1 MANTIA
7 GVNPTRIA
15 QLTLTA
21 LKARLPLFSAFTQ
34 SFSDEI
40 AVSGDAVVTRFVT
53 LPTVVD
59 FNAAKTTG
67 SNTLTARTT
76 TLFHYAGVPLG
87 FTDKENSLS
96 DVSLYEMFIAPS
108 INMLL
113 QNVFT
118 NVTSLI
124 KNATYLTN
132 VIYSTGTSFNAN
144 AVAVMAQ
151 NLTSANVSPDNRF
164 LILPPTYAQG
174 LKTDPSV
181 QAAYAYGAGNSIR
194 SGVIPRVHGF
204 DVFETGMSIPTNS
217 ENLVGFGCAPQ
228 ALLLATRVPVLPRN
242 WAGQVMN
249 VQDPDTGLTVQ
260 LRDYY
265 DGTVQR
271 TEVCLI
277 YGAQIGIAGNLVAIR
292 SANA

>member
-21 LKARLPLFSAFTQ
+21 LKAKLLPFSAFTQ
-34 SFSDEI
+34 NFSDDI
-40 AVSGDAVVTRFVT
+40 AVSGDAVVTRYAT
-53 LPTVVD
+53 LPSVQD
-59 FNAAKTTG
+59 FNANKNVG
-67 SNTLTARTT
+67 NNTLTAKTINI
-76 TLFHYAGVPLG
+76 FHYAGVSIG

-96 DVSLYEMFIAPS
+96 DLSLYTLFVEPAVNS
-108 INMLL
+108 LL

-118 NVTSLI
+118 NVTTLI
-124 KNATYLTN
+124 KNATFATN
-132 VIYSTGTSFNAN
+132 VIYATGTSFNAN

-151 NLTSANVSPDNRF
+151 NLTSANVSLGQRT

-204 DVFETGMSIPTNS
+204 DVYETGMSIPTNS

-228 ALLLATRVPVLPRN
+228 GLLLATRVPQLPRN
-242 WAGQVMN
+242 WAGA
-249 VQDPDTGLTVQ
+249 VQSVTDPDTGLTSQ
-260 LRDYY
+260 MRDWY
-265 DGTVQR
+265 DGTTQR
-271 TEVCLI
+271 TEWCLM
-277 YGAQIGIAGNLVAIR
+277 YGAQTGIAGNLVAIR
-292 SANA
+292 TANA